1 MNSFPIKNF
10 FTRVFLHFGRKNA
23 LASKN
28 INRFKS
34 VQVIW
39 CFSVIHLLLINK
51 NGNEH

>member
-10 FTRVFLHFGRKNA
+10 FTRVFSHFDWRNV

-34 VQVIW
+34 VRTIW
-39 CFSVIHLLLINK
+39 GFPVIHLLLINK